1 MSGVVTEKLEG
12 INEMNRRYPDW
23 VNEDLLSIKFCR
35 NDEIVFLEMTF
46 NLARIILKNNIF

>member
-1 MSGVVTEKLEG
+1 MGSVVTEKLEV
-12 INEMNRRYPDW
+12 INEMKRRYPDR

-46 NLARIILKNNIF
+46 NSARIILMNNIF

>member
-1 MSGVVTEKLEG
+1 MGGVVTEKLEV
-12 INEMNRRYPDW
+12 INEMKRRYPDW

-46 NLARIILKNNIF
+46 N